1 MLASQFVIPSS
12 ESSLCIFVYKVLEA
26 FARCGDRRDNIQVTF
41 APNLADEDYAVDEP
55 VLPIQLSEVV
65 LCAEDFVRSTLAQ
78 GAAGSCLFSGFSLL
92 TPRQAE
98 WSSSSMTQTPA
109 SPDSWWR

>member
-1 MLASQFVIPSS
+1 VLASQFVIPSS

-26 FARCGDRRDNIQVTF
+26 FARFGDRRGNIQVTF
-41 APNLADEDYAVDEP
+41 APYSADEDYAVDEP

-78 GAAGSCLFSGFSLL
+78 GAAGSCLS
-92 TPRQAE
+92 
-98 WSSSSMTQTPA
+98 PA
-109 SPDSWWR
+109 SRC